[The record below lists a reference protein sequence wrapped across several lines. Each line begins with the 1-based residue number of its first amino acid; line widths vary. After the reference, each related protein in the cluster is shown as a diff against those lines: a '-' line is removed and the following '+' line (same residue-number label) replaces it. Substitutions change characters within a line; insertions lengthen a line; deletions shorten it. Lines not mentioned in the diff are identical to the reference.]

1 MNNQRR
7 KEIAKAVAMLDDVY
21 DILDDVNCDEND
33 AYDNMPENLQD
44 GDRAFNMQDNIDKL
58 DNACSSINE
67 IMDSLNEI

>member
-67 IMDSLNEI
+67 IIDSLNEI